1 MDKIVFKIVKD
12 EIIVSL
18 LEKDIKENLNNTN
31 VINVKETYFNIKYI
45 SENIE
50 LVSSFLNVI
59 IIKNNIHKCVINDKE
74 ATLITLKLINEINKI
89 DEIVLN
95 YDDSLKYDEF
105 LEILNNKTF
114 KKIELYDIP
123 TYLLEQIDTNKNL
136 KITIRNEILFISNF
150 MSINRIDTYSDI
162 FYKKE
167 IIIPEFK
174 EKDYNDF
181 EEFIKINKYLQVLEF
196 KYFSKVGNSSAIGY
210 PLN

>member
-89 DEIVLN
+89 DEI
-95 YDDSLKYDEF
+95 DEY
-105 LEILNNKTF
+105 NRQAA
-114 KKIELYDIP
+114 KIES
-123 TYLLEQIDTNKNL
+123 QIQ
-136 KITIRNEILFISNF
+136 
-150 MSINRIDTYSDI
+150 
-162 FYKKE
+162 E
-167 IIIPEFK
+167 IIKNQVVLFVQR
-174 EKDYNDF
+174 EK
-181 EEFIKINKYLQVLEF
+181 
-196 KYFSKVGNSSAIGY
+196 
-210 PLN
+210 